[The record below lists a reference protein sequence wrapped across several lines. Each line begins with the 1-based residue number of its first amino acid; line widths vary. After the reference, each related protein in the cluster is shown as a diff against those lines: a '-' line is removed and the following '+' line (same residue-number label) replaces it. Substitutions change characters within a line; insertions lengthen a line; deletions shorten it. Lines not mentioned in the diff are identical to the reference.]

1 MNHKTKQIHLTV
13 ALQYAG
19 YEDFEPVTVQ
29 KNGKKMHGFKFLLPG
44 NIAPVVYYDEN
55 TCDEDYIERVQKALE
70 NIPAEFQNTENLLA
84 WDEVKK
90 KVFIG
95 VCNETRKDDNIIYRD
110 CVSDILQYVYIEVG
124 HTKKHERGVIRVNR
138 DLFEEWGIDENTL
151 FETAKVNTSKKG
163 FPVQTMGSFMQEMT
177 GLPADE
183 LENGFYII
191 TNPEKTGGAC
201 VLACPDFFKELKPGK
216 YYILPSSRHEVLL
229 LSGKNINSEE
239 KTLCTMVR
247 EVNQTEVSYDD
258 FLSDYPI
265 RLIVTD
271 DNVKFEKV
279 EK

>member
-1 MNHKTKQIHLTV
+1 MNHETKQIHLTV

-55 TCDEDYIERVQKALE
+55 TCDEDYIERVTKALE
-70 NIPAEFQNTENLLA
+70 NIPAEFQNTENLLV
-84 WDEVKK
+84 WDEVKG

-124 HTKKHERGVIRVNR
+124 HAKKHERGVIRVNR

-191 TNPEKTGGAC
+191 TNPEKTSGAC

-229 LSGKNINSEE
+229 LSGNNINSEE
-239 KTLCTMVR
+239 KTLCAMVR
-247 EVNQTEVSYDD
+247 EVNKTEVSYDD